1 MTRPQLQLKVGESF
15 IGGRFCVSG
24 ADVARAQHVRLMSNV
39 SEFGTHDVTALRGDL
54 TAVHEMPTS
63 VVVDRAIAQM
73 CLRLNQVA
81 SNVRTYGV
89 ANARVF
95 GASVKPGEPL
105 ELLCT
110 VGYRGRSRDADV
122 FVTMFVEAR
131 RPNGS
136 TALKFEVGVGIDAD
150 ASLVDVGTLASHPRP
165 PVAAA

>member
-15 IGGRFCVSG
+15 IAGLFCVSG

-39 SEFGTHDVTALRGDL
+39 SEFGTHDVTALRGDM

-89 ANARVF
+89 ANARAF
-95 GASVKPGEPL
+95 GANVKPGEPL

-136 TALKFEVGVGIDAD
+136 TAMKFEVGVGIDA
-150 ASLVDVGTLASHPRP
+150 APGLMDVGEPTVRPRV